1 MTSTFLL
8 PLAMGTCEGTG
19 GDLMKDAFG
28 IVAMVAMAPLI
39 VIQLMGLIYGSKM
52 KTSAKQTE
60 QEIEAMPLEDA
71 GAIIEFEE
79 DPSHE

>member
-1 MTSTFLL
+1 
-8 PLAMGTCEGTG
+8 MGVCDGVG
-19 GDLMKDAFG
+19 GNMMRDAFG

-39 VIQLMGLIYGSKM
+39 VIQLMGLIYANRT

-60 QEIEAMPLEDA
+60 RILEAIPAEDA

-79 DPSHE
+79 EPSDE